1 MRIWK
6 RNDVWVRPAE
16 EMTGRAPEDEC
27 IQKGRKQ
34 PKRKRLRQLFGLAAA
49 LLVLG
54 AAGCGQAG
62 DGAAGAGSSGAEAQT
77 QTGTAGVQVASA
89 ELQAQAQP
97 LVDGQLQ
104 VHFLDVGQADSIL
117 IRTGEEAMLVDAGKN
132 ESGQAVVSY
141 LREQGIETL
150 DYVIGT
156 HPHEDHI
163 GGMGDVIREMDVKEV
178 ILPDK
183 IHTSKTFEDVLDAI
197 EEKGLSVTTAQQ
209 GDVYTLGDAKF
220 TILAPC
226 AGKDYGD
233 ELNNWSVGIRLVY
246 GDNSFVLTGDAEKEA
261 EADMI
266 ASGEN
271 LQGDVWKA
279 AHHGSS
285 TSNTS
290 QMLDAVQ
297 PTYAVISC
305 GKDNSYGH
313 PHKETL
319 EAFAERGIQVFR
331 TDEQGTIVV
340 TSDGKNL
347 TFSAGGEVVATTG
360 GQQSSGTDGQQSQ
373 TSGQVSADGTGAV
386 TSAQPGGQSAES
398 TAGEQQS
405 QSADQTVAD
414 GADTDAQ
421 QNNQTAESTA
431 DPQTIVHITK
441 SGKKYHRAGCDGLSR
456 SDIEVTLQ
464 EAKERGYEPCKGCNP
479 PT

>member
-6 RNDVWVRPAE
+6 RNDAWVRPAGK
-16 EMTGRAPEDEC
+16 MAGRAPEDEC

-34 PKRKRLRQLFGLAAA
+34 PKRKCLRQLFGLAAA

-62 DGAAGAGSSGAEAQT
+62 DGSAGAGSSGAEAQTQT

-97 LVDGQLQ
+97 LADGQLQ

-117 IRTGEEAMLVDAGKN
+117 IRTGEDAMLVDAGKN

-163 GGMGDVIREMDVKEV
+163 GGMDDVIREMDVKEV

-183 IHTSKTFEDVLDAI
+183 IHTSRTFEDVLDAI
-197 EEKGLSVTTAQQ
+197 EEKGLSVTIAQQ
-209 GDVYTLGDAKF
+209 GDVYTLGDAQF

-261 EADMI
+261 EADML
-266 ASGEN
+266 ATGEN

-297 PTYAVISC
+297 PSYTVISC

-319 EAFAERGIQVFR
+319 EAFAKRGIQVFR

-347 TFSAGGEVVATTG
+347 TFSAGGEVVA
-360 GQQSSGTDGQQSQ
+360 SSQ
-373 TSGQVSADGTGAV
+373 TTENA
-386 TSAQPGGQSAES
+386 
-398 TAGEQQS
+398 AGEQQS

-421 QNNQTAESTA
+421 QNNQAA
-431 DPQTIVHITK
+431 DGIADLQTIVHITK

-464 EAKERGYEPCKGCNP
+464 EATERGYEPCKGCNP